1 MRDFFEHE
9 VSAMFFFKKKYPTE
23 AKYKENDFVN
33 FYYRG
38 EMRFA
43 WIYDAAVDKNGAISY
58 TIQIGGQCPALLYNI
73 PESDIIGLK
82 KD

>member
-1 MRDFFEHE
+1 
-9 VSAMFFFKKKYPTE
+9 MFFFKKKYPAA
-23 AKYKENDFVN
+23 AKYKVKDFVN
-33 FYYRG
+33 FYHRG

-43 WIYDAAVDKNGAISY
+43 WIYDAEADKNGTIFY
-58 TIQIGGQCPALLYNI
+58 TLQIGGQCPALLYNV